1 MRKFLSVV
9 LILLAVTA
17 FQTGCVTSDAQTSAK
32 AEVSTR
38 KPVAPIQNPGQ
49 GADVLKRGMYYH
61 QGRPITQGWN
71 GLPWLASLREFKACF
86 AQASQPQPDRA
97 AWITG
102 EKNENFF
109 GFNLPVTYYF
119 DKQERFIAISVS
131 AGSRPQA
138 QILVN
143 TMLQKLGP
151 PKGKKIIWKYGQVT
165 VFPVDK
171 SVLIRGVPPQFE

>member
-1 MRKFLSVV
+1 MSKFFSIV
-9 LILLAVTA
+9 LILLAVTV
-17 FQTGCVTSDAQTSAK
+17 FQTGCVTSEAQTSSK
-32 AEVSTR
+32 TGVSPR
-38 KPVAPIQNPGQ
+38 EPAAPIQAPGQ
-49 GADVLKRGMYYH
+49 GADVLRDGMYYH
-61 QGRPITQGWN
+61 QGRPIIQGWN
-71 GLPWLASLREFKACF
+71 GLPWRASLREFKARF

-102 EKNENFF
+102 AEKENFF
-109 GFNLPVTYYF
+109 GFSLPVTYYF
-119 DKQERFIAISVS
+119 DKQERFIAVSIS

-151 PKGKKIIWKYGQVT
+151 PKGKKIIWKYEKVT

-171 SVLIRGVPPQFE
+171 SVVVRGVPPQLK